1 MGAKLAACVPL
12 LVDGEA
18 VGVLIVFSPR
28 ERLSDEE
35 RAMLLGMA
43 DQAGL
48 AITNART
55 FEEVRAG
62 RERLQNLSHQLVEAQ
77 ESERRHIARELHD
90 EIGQVLTFLKLSLE
104 MSARLPPDA
113 IRVNL
118 EEAKEM
124 VSELL
129 TRVRILSHD
138 LRPAMLDDLGLLPAL
153 LWLFEHYTAQTKVQV
168 DFKHTSQEGL
178 RFSPDIETAAYRIVQ
193 EALTN
198 VARHANMSQAIV
210 RLWTD
215 QDRLNVQIEDH
226 GIGFDPV
233 AVMHSGGSSGLIG
246 MSERVSS
253 LGGQLRVESSPGT
266 GTCII
271 AELPLG

>member
-129 TRVRILSHD
+129 DS
-138 LRPAMLDDLGLLPAL
+138 G
-153 LWLFEHYTAQTKVQV
+153 
-168 DFKHTSQEGL
+168 
-178 RFSPDIETAAYRIVQ
+178 AYSI
-193 EALTN
+193 T
-198 VARHANMSQAIV
+198 
-210 RLWTD
+210 
-215 QDRLNVQIEDH
+215 
-226 GIGFDPV
+226 
-233 AVMHSGGSSGLIG
+233 
-246 MSERVSS
+246 
-253 LGGQLRVESSPGT
+253 
-266 GTCII
+266 
-271 AELPLG
+271 